1 MYIQLRSTYMEQLTK
16 DGPLANIDRLL
27 SFTRSESI
35 YVLMYAVLE
44 CVNNSMQLKKKK
56 KLFQ

>member
-1 MYIQLRSTYMEQLTK
+1 MEQLTK

-44 CVNNSMQLKKKK
+44 CVNNSM
-56 KLFQ
+56 